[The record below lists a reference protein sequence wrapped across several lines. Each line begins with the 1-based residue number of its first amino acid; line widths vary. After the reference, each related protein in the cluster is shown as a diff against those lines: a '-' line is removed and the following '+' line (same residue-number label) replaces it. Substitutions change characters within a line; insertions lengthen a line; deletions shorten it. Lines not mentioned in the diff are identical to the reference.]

1 MDCHV
6 QRVASLAVSDL
17 YSIEVASEAG
27 VLCRLD
33 GDTLRASSSS
43 DSHRA
48 CLAGEHERWTG
59 TDWEGTCW
67 LGHTVSQDSSDTD
80 TESQQRSNESS
91 SCAEEQ
97 DDDQGYQAA

>member
-1 MDCHV
+1 MNCHV

-17 YSIEVASEAG
+17 YTIEVASEAG

-33 GDTLRASSSS
+33 GDTLRASSGS

-67 LGHTVSQDSSDTD
+67 LGHTVSQDPSDPEA
-80 TESQQRSNESS
+80 ESEERSNESS
-91 SCAEEQ
+91 SCTEEQ
-97 DDDQGYQAA
+97 DEDQCNQTA